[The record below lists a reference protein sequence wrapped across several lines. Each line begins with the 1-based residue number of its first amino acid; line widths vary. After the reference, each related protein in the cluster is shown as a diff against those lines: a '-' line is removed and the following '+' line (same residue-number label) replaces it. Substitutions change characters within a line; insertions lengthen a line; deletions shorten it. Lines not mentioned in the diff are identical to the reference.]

1 MSQTK
6 YLIVGSSHAGLSA
19 LEAIRVQDEEESI
32 TLLTQ
37 EKYLPYSPT
46 ILPYVVSGLVD
57 AKEAFL
63 RDEEGLSHRGIELRR
78 DAKVVG
84 VEPQTRTVKL
94 ESGESIEYEKLLL
107 ATGAKPL
114 LPPISGL
121 EDAPYHVLR
130 TLDDA
135 LGLQGAAQKAKSA
148 IVLGGG
154 LIGMHAAEN
163 LAKRGRKV
171 TVVEALPHVLPG
183 YFDEQAAGLIQ
194 RVFKENGIEILAGS
208 AVTHAGRSDGG
219 CIVSLESGEDLSAD
233 LLMVATGVKSNMDYL
248 AESGI
253 DMDEGILV
261 DDTMRTSAEGIW
273 AAGDVAQAQSFFGNE
288 KRINAI
294 LPNAVEQGRIAGM
307 DMVGDP
313 AVKPFQG
320 GLPMNTYRFMGNNA
334 FSVGMS
340 EVPEGNE
347 GYEVEQAS
355 LPDSLQYQK
364 LIFKKG
370 QLVGASGIN
379 TSLDP
384 GIMLQL
390 IGRKVDLEEVKA
402 QFVASPVDTGRILMS
417 KLWR

>member
-19 LEAIRVQDEEESI
+19 LEAIRIQDEEESI

-63 RDEEGLSHRGIELRR
+63 RDEEGLSRRGIEFRR
-78 DAKVVG
+78 DARVVR
-84 VEPQTRTVKL
+84 VEPQTRTAKL

-107 ATGAKPL
+107 ATGARPL

-135 LGLQGAAQKAKSA
+135 LGLHSVAQEAKSA

-163 LAKRGRKV
+163 LAKRGRRV
-171 TVVEALPHVLPG
+171 TVVEAMPHVLPG

-194 RVFKENGIEILAGS
+194 RVFSENGIEILAGS
-208 AVTHAGRSDGG
+208 AVTHAGGSDGG
-219 CIVSLESGEDLSAD
+219 SMVSLATGEDLSAD
-233 LLMVATGVKSNMDYL
+233 LLMVATGVKSNMHYL

-253 DMDEGILV
+253 DVDEGILV
-261 DDTMRTSAEGIW
+261 DDTMRTTAESIW
-273 AAGDVAQAQSFFGNE
+273 AAGDVAQAQSFFGDG

-313 AVKPFQG
+313 AVRPFPG

-340 EVPEGNE
+340 EVPESDE
-347 GYEVEQAS
+347 GYEVDPVF
-355 LPDSLQYQK
+355 LPDKLQYQK
-364 LIFKKG
+364 LVFKEG
-370 QLVGASGIN
+370 RLVGASGIN
-379 TSLDP
+379 TNTDP

-417 KLWR
+417 RLWR

>member
-19 LEAIRVQDEEESI
+19 LEAIRMQDEEGST

-37 EKYLPYSPT
+37 EKHLPYSPT

-63 RDEEGLSHRGIELRR
+63 RDEEAVNRYGAEFKR
-78 DAKVVG
+78 DAKVVR
-84 VEPQTRTVKL
+84 VEPQTRSVKL
-94 ESGESIEYEKLLL
+94 QTGEGIQYEKLLL
-107 ATGAKPL
+107 ATGARPM

-135 LGLQGAAQKAKSA
+135 IGLHRAAQKAKSA
-148 IVLGGG
+148 IVLGAG

-171 TVVEALPHVLPG
+171 TVVEAMPHILPG
-183 YFDEQAAGLIQ
+183 YFDEQAAGLVQ
-194 RVFKENGIEILAGS
+194 RVFSDNGIKILTGS
-208 AVTHAGRSDGG
+208 AVTHAGGSDGG
-219 CIVSLESGEDLSAD
+219 CVVSLESGEEISAD
-233 LLMVATGVKSNMDYL
+233 LLLVATGVKCNIDYL

-253 DMDEGILV
+253 EVDEGILV
-261 DDTMRTSAEGIW
+261 DEMMRTNAEGIW
-273 AAGDVAQAQSFFGNE
+273 AAGDVAQAQSFFGDG

-294 LPNAVEQGRIAGM
+294 LPNAVEQGRTAGR
-307 DMVGDP
+307 DMAGDP
-313 AVKPFQG
+313 AVRPFPG
-320 GLPMNTYRFMGNNA
+320 GLPMNTYRFMGHNA

-340 EVPEGNE
+340 QVPETDE
-347 GYEVEQAS
+347 GYKVEQVS
-355 LPDSLQYQK
+355 LPESLKYQK
-364 LIFKKG
+364 LIFKRG
-370 QLVGASGIN
+370 RLVGASGIN
-379 TSLDP
+379 ANVDP

-390 IGRKVDLEEVKA
+390 IGRKVDLEEVKT

-417 KLWR
+417 RLWR

>member
-273 AAGDVAQAQSFFGNE
+273 AAGDVAQAQSFFGNG

>member
-6 YLIVGSSHAGLSA
+6 YLIVGSSHAGLTA
-19 LEAIRVQDEEESI
+19 LEAIRMLDQEGSI

-57 AKEAFL
+57 PGEAFL
-63 RDEEGLSHRGIELRR
+63 RDEEGLSCRGIEFMR

-84 VEPQTRTVKL
+84 VEPQARAVKFA
-94 ESGESIEYEKLLL
+94 SGESIQCEKMLL
-107 ATGAKPL
+107 ATGARPM

-135 LGLQGAAQKAKSA
+135 IGLHRAAQKAKSA
-148 IVLGGG
+148 IVLGAG

-171 TVVEALPHVLPG
+171 TVVEAMPQVLPG
-183 YFDEQAAGLIQ
+183 YFDEQAAGLVQ
-194 RVFKENGIEILAGS
+194 RVFSDNGIKILTAS
-208 AVTHAGRSDGG
+208 AVTQAGGSKSG
-219 CIVSLESGEDLSAD
+219 CVVSLESGEEISAD
-233 LLMVATGVKSNMDYL
+233 LLMVATGVKSNIGYL

-253 DMDEGILV
+253 EVDEGVLV
-261 DDTMRTSAEGIW
+261 DEMMRTNAEGIW
-273 AAGDVAQAQSFFGNE
+273 AAGDVAQAQSFFGDG
-288 KRINAI
+288 KRVNAI
-294 LPNAVEQGRIAGM
+294 LPNAVEQGRIAGR
-307 DMVGDP
+307 DMAGDQ
-313 AVKPFQG
+313 AVRPFPG
-320 GLPMNTYRFMGNNA
+320 GLPMNTYHFMGHNA

-340 EVPEGNE
+340 QVPEADG
-347 GYEVEQAS
+347 GYEVERVS
-355 LPDSLQYQK
+355 LPESVHYQK
-364 LIFKKG
+364 LIFKEG

-379 TSLDP
+379 ANVDP

-390 IGRKVDLEEVKA
+390 IGRKVDLEEVKS
-402 QFVASPVDTGRILMS
+402 QFITSPVDTGRILMS
-417 KLWR
+417 RLWR

>member
-194 RVFKENGIEILAGS
+194 RVFTENGIEILAGS

>member
-19 LEAIRVQDEEESI
+19 LEAIRMQDEEGST

-37 EKYLPYSPT
+37 EKHLPYSPT

-63 RDEEGLSHRGIELRR
+63 RDEEAVNRYGAEFKR
-78 DAKVVG
+78 DAKVVR

-94 ESGESIEYEKLLL
+94 QTGEGIQYEKLLL
-107 ATGAKPL
+107 ATGARPM

-135 LGLQGAAQKAKSA
+135 IGLHRAAQKAKSA
-148 IVLGGG
+148 IVLGAG

-171 TVVEALPHVLPG
+171 TVVEAMPHILPG
-183 YFDEQAAGLIQ
+183 YFDEQAAGLVQ
-194 RVFKENGIEILAGS
+194 RVFSDNGIKILTGS
-208 AVTHAGRSDGG
+208 AVTHASGSDGG
-219 CIVSLESGEDLSAD
+219 CVVSLESGEEISAD
-233 LLMVATGVKSNMDYL
+233 LLMVATGVKCNIDYL

-253 DMDEGILV
+253 EVDEGILV
-261 DDTMRTSAEGIW
+261 DEMMRTNAEGIW
-273 AAGDVAQAQSFFGNE
+273 AAGDVAQAQSFFGDG
-288 KRINAI
+288 KHINAI
-294 LPNAVEQGRIAGM
+294 LPNAVEQGRTAGR

-313 AVKPFQG
+313 AVRPFPG
-320 GLPMNTYRFMGNNA
+320 GLPMNTYRFMGHNA

-340 EVPEGNE
+340 QLPETDE
-347 GYEVEQAS
+347 GYEVEQVS
-355 LPDSLQYQK
+355 LPKSLYYQK
-364 LIFKKG
+364 LIFKG
-370 QLVGASGIN
+370 GRLVGASGIN
-379 TSLDP
+379 ANVDP

-390 IGRKVDLEEVKA
+390 IGRKVDLEEVKT

-417 KLWR
+417 RLWR

>member
-19 LEAIRVQDEEESI
+19 LEAIRIQDEEGSI

-63 RDEEGLSHRGIELRR
+63 RDEEALNGYGVEFKR
-78 DAKVVG
+78 DAKVIG

-107 ATGAKPL
+107 ATGARPM

-121 EDAPYHVLR
+121 EEAPYHVLR

-135 LGLQGAAQKAKSA
+135 VGLHSATQKAKSA

-163 LAKRGRKV
+163 LARRGRKV
-171 TVVEALPHVLPG
+171 TVVEVMPHVLPG
-183 YFDEQAAGLIQ
+183 YFDAQAAGLIQ
-194 RVFKENGIEILAGS
+194 RVFMENGIEILAGS
-208 AVTHAGRSDGG
+208 AVTQAGGSDGG
-219 CIVSLESGEDLSAD
+219 CIVSLESGKDLAAD
-233 LLMVATGVKSNMDYL
+233 VLMVATGVKSNMAYL

-253 DMDEGILV
+253 DVDEGILV
-261 DDTMRTSAEGIW
+261 DDTMRTTADNIW
-273 AAGDVAQAQSFFGNE
+273 AAGDVAQAQSFFGDG

-294 LPNAVEQGRIAGM
+294 LPNAVEQGRVAGM
-307 DMVGDP
+307 NMAGDP
-313 AVKPFQG
+313 AVKPFPG

-334 FSVGMS
+334 FSAGIS
-340 EVPEGNE
+340 EVADGDEE
-347 GYEVEQAS
+347 YEVERVF
-355 LPDSLQYQK
+355 LPDSLQYEK
-364 LIFKKG
+364 LIIKQG

-379 TSLDP
+379 TSMDP

-390 IGRKVDLEEVKA
+390 IERKVDLGEVKA
-402 QFVASPVDTGRILMS
+402 QFLASPVDTGRVLMS
-417 KLWR
+417 RLWR

>member
-1 MSQTK
+1 
-6 YLIVGSSHAGLSA
+6 
-19 LEAIRVQDEEESI
+19 
-32 TLLTQ
+32 LTQ

-194 RVFKENGIEILAGS
+194 RVFTENGIEILAGS

-273 AAGDVAQAQSFFGNE
+273 AAGDVAQAQSFFGNG

>member
-1 MSQTK
+1 MSQAE
-6 YLIVGSSHAGLSA
+6 YLIAGSSHAGLSA
-19 LEAIRVQDEEESI
+19 LEAIRMQHGEGRI

-37 EKYLPYSPT
+37 DKYLPYSPT

-63 RDEEGLSHRGIELRR
+63 RDEEAVSRYGAEFKR
-78 DAKVVG
+78 DAKVVR
-84 VEPQTRTVKL
+84 VEPQTRTLKL
-94 ESGESIEYEKLLL
+94 QTGENIQYEKLLL
-107 ATGAKPL
+107 ATGARPM

-121 EDAPYHVLR
+121 KDAPYHVLR

-135 LGLQGAAQKAKSA
+135 VGLHRAAQKAKSV
-148 IVLGGG
+148 IVLGAG

-171 TVVEALPHVLPG
+171 TVVEAMPHVLPG
-183 YFDEQAAGLIQ
+183 YFDEQAAGLVQ
-194 RVFKENGIEILAGS
+194 RVFSEAGIKIITGS
-208 AVTHAGRSDGG
+208 AVTHASGSNGG
-219 CIVSLESGEDLSAD
+219 CLVSLESGEDLSAD
-233 LLMVATGVKSNMDYL
+233 LLMVATGVKSNIDYL

-253 DMDEGILV
+253 GVDEGILV
-261 DDTMRTSAEGIW
+261 DEMMRTNAEGIW
-273 AAGDVAQAQSFFGNE
+273 AAGDVAQAQSFFGE
-288 KRINAI
+288 GKRINAI

-340 EVPEGNE
+340 QIPEGDE
-347 GYEVEQAS
+347 GYDVEQVS
-355 LPDSLQYQK
+355 LPKRLQYQK
-364 LIFKKG
+364 LIFKERR
-370 QLVGASGIN
+370 LVGASGVN
-379 TSLDP
+379 TNMDP

-390 IGRKVDLEEVKA
+390 IVRKVDLEEVKG

-417 KLWR
+417 RLWR

>member
-19 LEAIRVQDEEESI
+19 LEAIRLQDEEERI

-63 RDEEGLSHRGIELRR
+63 RDEEGLSRRGIEFRR

-107 ATGAKPL
+107 ATGARPM

-121 EDAPYHVLR
+121 EGAPYHVLR

-135 LGLQGAAQKAKSA
+135 LGLHGAAQKAKSA

-171 TVVEALPHVLPG
+171 TVVEALPHLLPG
-183 YFDEQAAGLIQ
+183 YFDEEAAGLIQ
-194 RVFKENGIEILAGS
+194 RVFLENGVEIRAGS
-208 AVTHAGRSDGG
+208 AVTHASGSDGG
-219 CIVSLESGEDLSAD
+219 CAISLEAGEELSAD
-233 LLMVATGVKSNMDYL
+233 LLMVATGVRSNMDYL
-248 AESGI
+248 AESGL
-253 DMDEGILV
+253 DVDEGILV
-261 DDTMRTSAEGIW
+261 NDTMRTSAEGIW
-273 AAGDVAQAQSFFGNE
+273 AAGDVAQAQSFFDDG

-313 AVKPFQG
+313 AVRPFPG

-340 EVPEGNE
+340 NVPDGNGE
-347 GYEVEQAS
+347 YDVEQVS
-355 LPDSLQYQK
+355 LPDNLQYQK
-364 LIFKKG
+364 LIFKEG
-370 QLVGASGIN
+370 QLVGAAGIN
-379 TSLDP
+379 ASLDP

-390 IGRKVDLEEVKA
+390 IGRKVDMEEVKA
-402 QFVASPVDTGRILMS
+402 QFVSSPMDTGRILMS
-417 KLWR
+417 RLWR

>member
-1 MSQTK
+1 MT
-6 YLIVGSSHAGLSA
+6 
-19 LEAIRVQDEEESI
+19 QD
-32 TLLTQ
+32 
-37 EKYLPYSPT
+37 KYLPYSPT

-57 AKEAFL
+57 VKEAFL
-63 RDEEGLSHRGIELRR
+63 RDEEAVSCYGAEFKR
-78 DAKVVG
+78 DAKVVR
-84 VEPQTRTVKL
+84 VEPQTRTL
-94 ESGESIEYEKLLL
+94 TLQTGESIQYEKLLL
-107 ATGAKPL
+107 ATGARPM

-121 EDAPYHVLR
+121 KDAPYHVLR

-135 LGLQGAAQKAKSA
+135 VGLHRAAQKAKSA
-148 IVLGGG
+148 IVLGAG

-171 TVVEALPHVLPG
+171 TVVEAMPHVLPG
-183 YFDEQAAGLIQ
+183 YFDEQAAGLVQ
-194 RVFKENGIEILAGS
+194 RVFSENGIKILTGS
-208 AVTHAGRSDGG
+208 AVIHTRISNGG
-219 CIVSLESGEDLSAD
+219 CLVSLESGEELSTD
-233 LLMVATGVKSNMDYL
+233 LLMVATGVKSNIDYL

-253 DMDEGILV
+253 GVDEGILV
-261 DDTMRTSAEGIW
+261 DETMRTNAEGIW
-273 AAGDVAQAQSFFGNE
+273 AAGDVAQAQSFFGDE

-340 EVPEGNE
+340 QISEGDK
-347 GYEVEQAS
+347 GYDVEQVS
-355 LPDSLQYQK
+355 LPKRLQYQK
-364 LIFKKG
+364 LIFKERR
-370 QLVGASGIN
+370 LVGASGIN
-379 TSLDP
+379 TNMDP

-402 QFVASPVDTGRILMS
+402 QFVASPVDTARILMS
-417 KLWR
+417 RLWR

>member
-194 RVFKENGIEILAGS
+194 RVFTENGIEILAGS

-273 AAGDVAQAQSFFGNE
+273 AAGDVAQAQSFFGNG